1 VEALGRATE
10 GAITAHGAEHL
21 AGELAALGLTE
32 MSEGR
37 DEYTSSE
44 ALGAASAEM
53 AASAVRSVA
62 EGAAELAA
70 AKAMDGMAGA
80 LAKDG
85 ASSTVRARATNK
97 SGRPARPRQRPPH
110 LRRRRRRGRS
120 QACAPQSIGAKG
132 VDRRQLEE

>member
-1 VEALGRATE
+1 
-10 GAITAHGAEHL
+10 
-21 AGELAALGLTE
+21 

-44 ALGAASAEM
+44 ALGAASAEL

-85 ASSTVRARATNK
+85 AHSTGRARRTSPGSPGKAAAAGTPPAPK
-97 SGRPARPRQRPPH
+97 PAPRPASKRASRKPARPQT
-110 LRRRRRRGRS
+110 
-120 QACAPQSIGAKG
+120 
-132 VDRRQLEE
+132 